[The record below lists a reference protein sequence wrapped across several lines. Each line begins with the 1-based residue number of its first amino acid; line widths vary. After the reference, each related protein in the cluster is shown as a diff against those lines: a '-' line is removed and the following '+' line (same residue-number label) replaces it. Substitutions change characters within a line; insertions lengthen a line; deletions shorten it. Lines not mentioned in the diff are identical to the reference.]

1 MITKKIFLT
10 GTYSLLLNILLCSYR
25 SDMSMA
31 TPTIIIEYSV
41 RRQQEDQ
48 NVIILLENYVDYM
61 VHGK

>member
-1 MITKKIFLT
+1 
-10 GTYSLLLNILLCSYR
+10 
-25 SDMSMA
+25 MSMA